1 MPRRRALPP
10 DAEVAIAP
18 KMRPLV
24 LRSDGSIKTLS
35 MAFLADLEND
45 WREHGPEIFETLR
58 TKYPQVYFMGLVS
71 LARVMRIE
79 LGKPGEFDK
88 PKTPEEIIDKLEERI
103 GPKGRV
109 NFENFVRQINQLQA
123 EQQLEQQQQQQ
134 QEQERRRQ
142 RRQHHAVSPSGDA
155 GSGG

>member
-45 WREHGPEIFETLR
+45 WREHGPEIFATLR
-58 TKYPQVYFMGLVS
+58 AKFPQVYFMGLVS
-71 LARVMRIE
+71 LARV
-79 LGKPGEFDK
+79 
-88 PKTPEEIIDKLEERI
+88 
-103 GPKGRV
+103 
-109 NFENFVRQINQLQA
+109 
-123 EQQLEQQQQQQ
+123 
-134 QEQERRRQ
+134 
-142 RRQHHAVSPSGDA
+142 
-155 GSGG
+155 